1 MTVCVAGGSVL
12 SFVLDWNPM
21 TANAKGKLAGAKR
34 EYQQSARRSD
44 PGSNPKSGEA
54 ISRHRDKRRSSL

>member
-34 EYQQSARRSD
+34 VPAKRS
-44 PGSNPKSGEA
+44 PLGSR
-54 ISRHRDKRRSSL
+54 I